1 MTRHL
6 LFFSALFVSQFT
18 APLVNAQ
25 TGCTTQSLQLAQ
37 QQLGKTLGYITTSQ
51 FPLQTVPPPNHWN
64 AGLATDWTSGFF
76 PGWLWYMYEQ
86 TLDNSLLSRAQAQTA
101 ALAGETTDHQFRAYV

>member
-1 MTRHL
+1 MTRAPWYAL
-6 LFFSALFVSQFT
+6 TLRPSEFFRGRLPGQARLSERIVFMLRVQTLFFSALFVSQFT

-51 FPLQTVPPPNHWN
+51 FPLQTVPPPNHGTP
-64 AGLATDWTSGFF
+64 A
-76 PGWLWYMYEQ
+76 WLR
-86 TLDNSLLSRAQAQTA
+86 TGPAVFSRA
-101 ALAGETTDHQFRAYV
+101 GSG